1 MSNDDDKT
9 KNSTG
14 KTDFSKFRL
23 PTNSPGMPVAQKVLT
38 HVPVGKPSK
47 QKFVRVHP
55 DKSYHFECALLKLE
69 DDDRPYLISPDIAH
83 TVGQDIKQVILKLAI
98 DRQGNIFLWP
108 VPPRQEDGNENIR
121 NQSQREIA
129 ALSESFWVRL
139 ASNRAIGAYEPFR
152 AQGEIPEPI
161 WPDLPLGA
169 ILEIAFGSSHIIE
182 DLEHPAL
189 LKLWGIE

>member
-1 MSNDDDKT
+1 MSNDDDK
-9 KNSTG
+9 KMNSKG

-55 DKSYHFECALLKLE
+55 DESYHFECALLKLE

-83 TVGQDIKQVILKLAI
+83 AVAQDLKQKILKLAI
-98 DRQGNIFLWP
+98 DRQGNIFLWA
-108 VPPRQEDGNENIR
+108 VPPRQEDGNENIW
-121 NQSQREIA
+121 NQSHREIA
-129 ALSESFWVRL
+129 ALAETVWVRL
-139 ASNRAIGAYEPFR
+139 ASNSAIGAYEPFK

-161 WPDLPLGA
+161 WPDLPLGD